1 MTAIKLLERE
11 LKDTLDLLESMARQH
26 CHTASKNES
35 EPLLTD
41 SGAITANGEA
51 LEKLAEHKRFVVTR
65 GFGRM
70 ICGYWPENAS
80 KAGAGE
86 VVK

>member
-1 MTAIKLLERE
+1 MTAIELLERE
-11 LKDTLDLLESMARQH
+11 LKETLDLLESMAKQH
-26 CHTASKNES
+26 CHTTSKDDS

-51 LEKLAEHKRFVVTR
+51 LEKLAEHKRFKVTR

-70 ICGYWPENAS
+70 ICGYWPENAP
-80 KAGAGE
+80 KAGADE
-86 VVK
+86 VTK